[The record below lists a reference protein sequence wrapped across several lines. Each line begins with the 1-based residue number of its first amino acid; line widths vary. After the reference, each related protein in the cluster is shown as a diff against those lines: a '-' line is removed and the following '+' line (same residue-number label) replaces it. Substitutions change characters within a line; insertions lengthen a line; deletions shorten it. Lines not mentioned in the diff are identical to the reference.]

1 MRFANMTTKKIQKIL
16 KFGLVRF
23 RRLVLWIP
31 MLALICGTAISVYV
45 YDNLRE
51 REQQILK
58 TDSIQRYKEM
68 INQLDLLFSN
78 SILRIQSYED
88 YLGSRP
94 RAYKAD
100 AMFMRQAL
108 EYTIFQRFTIFEYT
122 HRNEKGSN
130 YPEMRL
136 LVRLDTKDSVLD
148 PLPSSYK
155 TIRSEIVKDAVKRMM
170 DGNSMQKAV
179 LHNYSEVPRV
189 SFIMRSRGNKD
200 IFYIFTAP
208 LSGVF
213 AKTDLRPG
221 ESLDITDSE
230 TGNTWRVE
238 AQSGGHKV
246 VKPGTAASAAGVGE
260 GYHHYLYVEGL
271 PQSGMKLNFAFNF
284 KEPKREL
291 SPSLIAGLMS
301 FFITL
306 LISYLFL
313 VLVRQTSL
321 VTKLVIEKTTDLE
334 KAHHELQEVLL
345 GKTRFLGNISH
356 EIRTPLNLILGMI
369 DLCEEEDK
377 DKKITEY
384 LRSMRA
390 SGNHLL
396 SMIEDLLD
404 LAKADSNDLQI
415 HLKKFN
421 LIQFLDE
428 TARIAGQDIMKKNLR
443 FYTNFA
449 ADLPSSI
456 QCDPSRLRQ
465 ILMNLLRNACKYT
478 NEGNITF
485 RVSRMGGAGS
495 RTTLRFE
502 VEDTGVGIP
511 EDKLGKVFDAFFQVE
526 GSYVLSEG
534 GVGLGLAIVK
544 ELVRKLGGRLT
555 VQSKA
560 KKGSN
565 FTVDLDVE
573 SLESAAWLP
582 VFKPADDLPVE
593 LMVIS
598 NNSAW
603 RESLNLLSG
612 HPQIHLNYVA
622 PEEAKNYIKTHPQ
635 KEPRWILVDATL
647 EGFSM
652 TLVKHDAKVGRVI
665 IAGHRKS
672 LLDAAADPQISIIDN
687 SPLLVSDVLG
697 AIGFTNRPKKRG
709 DKKETTASAVAPE
722 AGGISAAAVAKPV
735 VPAGFM
741 QKPISLIVADDDIGN
756 KELYMA
762 YFEKTPWHI
771 EFAMNG
777 KEAWDLYLNKPSDL
791 LVLDLRMP
799 VMDGFEVVEKVR
811 EYEQQ
816 NHLPSK
822 PILLVTA
829 DALDTTAEKALS
841 LPKVSFLTKPIK
853 KSVLFA
859 SIEKVLT

>member
-1 MRFANMTTKKIQKIL
+1 
-16 KFGLVRF
+16 
-23 RRLVLWIP
+23 
-31 MLALICGTAISVYV
+31 MLALICGTAISVYI
-45 YDNLRE
+45 YENLRE

-58 TDSIQRYKEM
+58 IDSIQRYKEM

-108 EYTIFQRFTIFEYT
+108 EYTIFQRFTIFEYN
-122 HRNEKGSN
+122 HRNEKGSQ

-136 LVRLDTKDSVLD
+136 LVRLDTKESVLD
-148 PLPSSYK
+148 PLPATYK
-155 TIRSEIVKDAVKRMM
+155 TIRSEVVKDAVKRMM
-170 DGNSMQKAV
+170 DGNSMQKTI
-179 LHNYSEVPRV
+179 LHNYSEVPRI
-189 SFIMRSRGNKD
+189 SFILRSRVNKD

-208 LSGVF
+208 LSGIF

-230 TGNTWRVE
+230 SGNTWRVE
-238 AQSGGHKV
+238 AQSDHRKV
-246 VKPGTAASAAGVGE
+246 VKSGGPTSPADLRE
-260 GYHHYLYVEGL
+260 GYHHYLYAEGL
-271 PQSGMKLNFAFNF
+271 AQSGMKLVFAFNF
-284 KEPKREL
+284 KEPKSEL

-301 FFITL
+301 FLITL

-313 VLVRQTSL
+313 VLVRQNSL

-415 HLKKFN
+415 HLKKFS

-443 FYTNFA
+443 FYTEFA
-449 ADLPSSI
+449 ADLPVSI

-478 NEGNITF
+478 NEGHVTF
-485 RVSRMGGAGS
+485 RVSRLGGIGS

-526 GSYVLSEG
+526 GSYLLAEG

-544 ELVRKLGGRLT
+544 EIVRKLGGRLT

-560 KKGSN
+560 RMGSN
-565 FTVDLDVE
+565 FTVDLEVE

-582 VFKPADDLPVE
+582 AFKPADDQPVE

-598 NNSAW
+598 RDGNWQNS
-603 RESLNLLSG
+603 LQLLSAQ
-612 HPQIHLNYVA
+612 PQIHLNYVA
-622 PEEAKNYIKTHPQ
+622 PENAQDYIQTHPQ
-635 KEPRWILVDATL
+635 REPRWILVDATL
-647 EGFSM
+647 DGFSM
-652 TLVKHDAKVGRVI
+652 ALVKYDAKAGRVI
-665 IAGHRKS
+665 IAGHKKN
-672 LLDAAADPQISIIDN
+672 LLDAAGDPQISVIDN
-687 SPLLVSDVLG
+687 SPLLVSDILG
-697 AIGFTNRPKKRG
+697 AIGFTNRAKKRS
-709 DKKETTASAVAPE
+709 DKKEASGAAMAAGEPTGESGAVPA
-722 AGGISAAAVAKPV
+722 AGAAVVAKPV
-735 VPAGFM
+735 VPSGVT

-762 YFEKTPWHI
+762 YFETTPWNI
-771 EFAMNG
+771 DFAMNG
-777 KEAWDLYLNKPSDL
+777 KEAWDLYLNRPSDI

-811 EYEQQ
+811 EHEQQ